1 MVKYYSPTDKGFFDS
16 GIHSDMPQDAV
27 AITEDQYQDAFAHV
41 SAGGIL
47 QVADGNLILA
57 QLPEKPGDNYIWDE
71 PAGNWVE
78 VPITAE
84 QIKAEAHRRIVAII
98 PGWQQRNLTAQAA
111 QLAEKGRANWT
122 AEELAAWDAGQ
133 AIWDQVKAIREAS
146 NLIEAME
153 PIPTDYADNGY
164 WP

>member
-1 MVKYYSPTDKGFFDS
+1 VT
-16 GIHSDMPQDAV
+16 
-27 AITEDQYQDAFAHV
+27 
-41 SAGGIL
+41 
-47 QVADGNLILA
+47 
-57 QLPEKPGDNYIWDE
+57 
-71 PAGNWVE
+71 
-78 VPITAE
+78 
-84 QIKAEAHRRIVAII
+84 II
-98 PGWQQRNLTAQAA
+98 PEWQQRNLTAQAA

-153 PIPTDYADNGY
+153 PIPTDYTDNGF